1 MAGGPSYNRGRA
13 RAVRIKWIS
22 LAIPF
27 VALVLL
33 TIDLA
38 SGWSPDRAIRLAL
51 IAALAFGLV
60 VHFAARLALAK
71 WFSGSFTDDQDP
83 MRF

>member
-1 MAGGPSYNRGRA
+1 MSNPSYNRA
-13 RAVRIKWIS
+13 RAHAIRIKWIS

-27 VALVLL
+27 VALAFLV
-33 TIDLA
+33 IDLID
-38 SGWSPDRAIRLAL
+38 GWALDHSIRLAL

-60 VHFAARLALAK
+60 IHFAARLALAK